1 MKILFSDKTGT
12 LTKNEM
18 ILQQCSINGRKFLL
32 HEGGVQEE
40 GKPHLIRLS
49 NYREDI
55 IRFFQSLSVCHT
67 VQVAG
72 AEKAS
77 AKEQQEDAEMEAS
90 FEIVDDDDLSTGSS
104 SSSDS
109 WNDTSVPGGSSP
121 SDNNADQNVTVIG
134 NRVLYIN
141 DLNNPGSEAGCSSG
155 IMSEQHKRTNTGAP
169 RISFNID
176 NKIYPVYSRS
186 VSMETPKPPTL
197 PRPKSLAVIPMQRTP
212 TFGRKHMPKIAS
224 PLTIDH
230 PSNFDELDR
239 STNRPQE
246 NPPYRLT
253 HRRTQSASVATSKQ
267 PPVTNG
273 NVLFLFIIY
282 MKCN

>member
-1 MKILFSDKTGT
+1 MKILFTDKTGT

-40 GKPHLIRLS
+40 GKPHLLRLS

-72 AEKAS
+72 FEKTS

-90 FEIVDDDDLSTGSS
+90 FEIVDDDNLSTGSS
-104 SSSDS
+104 SSGDS
-109 WNDTSVPGGSSP
+109 WNSNSGPGGSSP
-121 SDNNADQNVTVIG
+121 SDNNADQNITVIDE
-134 NRVLYIN
+134 RVLYIN
-141 DLNNPGSEAGCSSG
+141 DLNNPGGEPSCSSG
-155 IMSEQHKRTNTGAP
+155 IISQQHKRTNSGAP

-186 VSMETPKPPTL
+186 VSMESPKPTL
-197 PRPKSLAVIPMQRTP
+197 PRPKSLAVIPMQLTP

-224 PLTIDH
+224 PLTINH
-230 PSNFDELDR
+230 PANFNELDG
-239 STNRPQE
+239 STGRPQE
-246 NPPYRLT
+246 DTPYRLT
-253 HRRTQSASVATSKQ
+253 HRRTQSASVATTKQ
-267 PPVTNG
+267 PPVSNG
-273 NVLFLFIIY
+273 NVLFFFIEILF
-282 MKCN
+282 

>member
-40 GKPHLIRLS
+40 GKPHLLRLS

-72 AEKAS
+72 TEKAS
-77 AKEQQEDAEMEAS
+77 AKEQQEDAELEAS
-90 FEIVDDDDLSTGSS
+90 FEIVDEDDLSTGSS

-109 WNDTSVPGGSSP
+109 WNDTSVP
-121 SDNNADQNVTVIG
+121 DNNAEQNITVID

-141 DLNNPGSEAGCSSG
+141 DLNNPGGEAGCSSG
-155 IMSEQHKRTNTGAP
+155 IMSEQPKRTNTGAP

-186 VSMETPKPPTL
+186 VSMETSKPPTL
-197 PRPKSLAVIPMQRTP
+197 PRPKSLAVIPMQMTP

-230 PSNFDELDR
+230 PYELDG

-246 NPPYRLT
+246 NSPYRLT

-273 NVLFLFIIY
+273 NVLFLNIIS
-282 MKCN
+282 MKCT